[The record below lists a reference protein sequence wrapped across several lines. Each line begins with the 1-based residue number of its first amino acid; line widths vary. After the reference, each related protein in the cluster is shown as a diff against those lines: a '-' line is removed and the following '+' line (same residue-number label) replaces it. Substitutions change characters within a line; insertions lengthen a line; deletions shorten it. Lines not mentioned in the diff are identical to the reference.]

1 MDNTSPQ
8 AKMLTQIGLLRGHCT
23 HPFHR
28 RGSAQQHSLPFAYVY
43 DVARPLYHLRAHWA
57 SRGIPNEPLGVVG
70 PRRGA
75 IRPSFDGL
83 VVTPSARPSF
93 TAKHAIGCY
102 WRLRQ
107 RRRHVA
113 GICTPFSGLLCQ
125 RVPLASLLLALS
137 LVGHRAALVALSSLA
152 VVTTPA
158 LSSQTLRH
166 SVLRGRVQRRT
177 AKLL

>member
-1 MDNTSPQ
+1 MANTSPQ

-23 HPFHR
+23 RPLQGH
-28 RGSAQQHSLPFAYVY
+28 GSAQQHTSPQANVY
-43 DVARPLYHLRAHWA
+43 DVARLCHRHRTHWA
-57 SRGIPNEPLGVVG
+57 PQGIPNEPLGVVG

-75 IRPSFDGL
+75 VRPSFDGL

-137 LVGHRAALVALSSLA
+137 LVGHQTALVALSSLA